1 MVCKNLHWPD
11 FYLRDKERRRVQD
24 MVIGRL
30 VRSKEDLT
38 IENRDLKSKLGLVAG
53 ICRGFTET
61 ETANQGHMINRDT
74 QASIDSNM
82 EGRARK
88 RTRQATANRLQNR
101 LSLECNTLE
110 FNDLAPLIS
119 PTIYPVIVLPSS

>member
-1 MVCKNLHWPD
+1 
-11 FYLRDKERRRVQD
+11 

-101 LSLECNTLE
+101 LPPHSRQDSQPHLQK
-110 FNDLAPLIS
+110 IS
-119 PTIYPVIVLPSS
+119 KSRDVMIW